1 MSRRKPKLIELGN
14 EELDAILE
22 RSKTAPLSDEDRE
35 LLKATVETLWWVM
48 GELEKEKATMAR
60 LRKSLSITTKK
71 TEKAS
76 EVLKGLDDADQP
88 AGKLAEK
95 SGEKAKKK
103 KRKGHGRNGVDAYKG
118 AEIIKVP
125 HPLLKPGDL
134 CLRCEEGPVYGMKP
148 RRLVRLRG
156 QTPIRA
162 TVLELERLRCNLC
175 DAIFTAP
182 VPAGFGKKKYDET
195 AAAMIALL
203 KYGSGMPWNRLERLE
218 SNLGI
223 PLPASTQWERV
234 ERDWPILDLIRAE
247 LIRQAAQGQIF
258 YNDDTTMKNLE
269 LLKKNEQIEKAGTK
283 ERTGMFTSGIV
294 STSEGREIALFFS
307 GRKHAGENL
316 ADVLKQRDSELGPP
330 IQMCDGLPRNLPKDF
345 ETLLANCLTHGRR
358 HFVDIVENFPAECRY
373 VIETL
378 AKVYKND
385 AITREQ
391 KMSAEERMH
400 FHKEHSA
407 GLMEDLECWMT
418 EQLEQRKVEPNSSL
432 GQAFSYMLKRWDKL
446 TLFLRVP
453 GAPLDN
459 NICERALKKAILHRK
474 NALFYKTEHGAEVGD
489 TYMSLIYTAELAG
502 VNPFDY
508 LTTLLKHPEQ
518 VRRSPH
524 EWMPWNYHATA
535 VALAEARDPP
545 SGREST

>member
-1 MSRRKPKLIELGN
+1 MRRRKPELIDLDIAA
-14 EELDAILE
+14 LDAILE
-22 RSKTAPLSDEDRE
+22 RSKTAPLCGEDRE
-35 LLKATVETLWWVM
+35 LLKATFETLWWVM
-48 GELEKEKATMAR
+48 GELEKEKASLAR

-103 KRKGHGRNGVDAYKG
+103 RKGHGRNGVDAYKG
-118 AEIIKVP
+118 AERIKVP
-125 HPLLKPGDL
+125 HPFLKPGDL
-134 CLRCEEGPVYGMKP
+134 CPRCEEGPIYGMKP
-148 RRLVRLRG
+148 RRLVRLMG

-203 KYGSGMPWNRLERLE
+203 KYGNGMPFYRLDRLER
-218 SNLGI
+218 NLGI
-223 PLPASTQWERV
+223 PLPASTQWEIV
-234 ERDWPILDLIRAE
+234 ERAWPVLAVVRDE
-247 LIRQAAQGQIF
+247 LKRQAAQGQVL
-258 YNDDTTMKNLE
+258 YNDDMTMKILDLMKE
-269 LLKKNEQIEKAGTK
+269 NEQIEKAGTK

-294 STSEGREIALFFS
+294 STREGRRIPLFFT

-316 ADVLKQRDSELGPP
+316 ADVLTHRNSELGPP
-330 IQMCDGLPRNLPKDF
+330 IQMCDGLPRNLPQDF
-345 ETLLANCLTHGRR
+345 KTLLANCLIHGRR
-358 HFVDIVENFPAECRY
+358 YFVNIVDNFPEECRY
-373 VIETL
+373 MIKTL
-378 AKVYKND
+378 GKVYKND
-385 AITREQ
+385 AITHKQE
-391 KMSAEERMH
+391 MSDEERLR

-418 EQLEQRKVEPNSSL
+418 NQLEENKVEPNSSL

-446 TLFLRVP
+446 TLFLHVP

-459 NICERALKKAILHRK
+459 TICERALKKAILHRK

-489 TYMSLIYTAELAG
+489 SFMTVIYTAELEG
-502 VNPFDY
+502 VNVFDY
-508 LTTLLKHPEQ
+508 LTALLKHPEQ
-518 VRRSPH
+518 VRRNPE
-524 EWMPWNYHATA
+524 EWMPWNYQATVA
-535 VALAEARDPP
+535 ALAEARDPP
-545 SGREST
+545 SGRESS

>member
-1 MSRRKPKLIELGN
+1 
-14 EELDAILE
+14 
-22 RSKTAPLSDEDRE
+22 
-35 LLKATVETLWWVM
+35 
-48 GELEKEKATMAR
+48 
-60 LRKSLSITTKK
+60 
-71 TEKAS
+71 
-76 EVLKGLDDADQP
+76 
-88 AGKLAEK
+88 
-95 SGEKAKKK
+95 
-103 KRKGHGRNGVDAYKG
+103 
-118 AEIIKVP
+118 
-125 HPLLKPGDL
+125 
-134 CLRCEEGPVYGMKP
+134 
-148 RRLVRLRG
+148 
-156 QTPIRA
+156 
-162 TVLELERLRCNLC
+162 
-175 DAIFTAP
+175 
-182 VPAGFGKKKYDET
+182 
-195 AAAMIALL
+195 
-203 KYGSGMPWNRLERLE
+203 MPWNRLERLA

-234 ERDWPILDLIRAE
+234 ERAWPILDLIRAE

-432 GQAFSYMLKRWDKL
+432 GQAFSYMLKRWDKF

-545 SGREST
+545 PSGREST